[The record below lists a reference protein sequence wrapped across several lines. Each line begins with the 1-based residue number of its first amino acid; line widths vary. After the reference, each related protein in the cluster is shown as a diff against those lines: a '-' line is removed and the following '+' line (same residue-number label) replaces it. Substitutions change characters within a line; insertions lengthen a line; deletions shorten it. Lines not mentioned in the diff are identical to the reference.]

1 MLEELKKVKAEIVA
15 IEQGLSS
22 FDMLREK
29 LKKDFNLDGIK
40 ERLLSIPKEIAD
52 IQQKAQGTRQQMP
65 DIETQMKG
73 IEADLTF
80 KIGMEENGAEKPKLK
95 FSNAESRKA
104 ELTNRL
110 KVNKE
115 YITLKVEKSSLE
127 FESINFDIEVDK
139 LRRTFQANLAI
150 KDLIAAEM
158 NLYRR

>member
-1 MLEELKKVKAEIVA
+1 MLEELQKIKADIVA
-15 IEQGLSS
+15 IEQSLSS
-22 FDMLREK
+22 FDMLRER
-29 LKKDFNLDGIK
+29 LKKDFNLDGVK
-40 ERLLSIPKEIAD
+40 ERLLSIPKEIAE

-80 KIGMEENGAEKPKLK
+80 KISMETNGAEKPKLK

-104 ELTNRL
+104 ELINRL

-115 YITLKVEKSSLE
+115 YIALKVEKGSLE
-127 FESINFDIEVDK
+127 SESLNFDIEIDR

-158 NLYRR
+158 NLYRG

>member
-1 MLEELKKVKAEIVA
+1 MLEELKQIKAELVA

-22 FDMLREK
+22 FDMLRER
-29 LKKDFNLDGIK
+29 LKKDFNLVGLK
-40 ERLLSIPKEIAD
+40 ETLQFIPREIAD
-52 IQQKAQGTRQQMP
+52 IQQKAQTIRQQIP

-80 KIGMEENGAEKPKLK
+80 KISMETNGAEKPKPM

-115 YITLKVEKSSLE
+115 YIRLKNEKVTLE

-150 KDLIAAEM
+150 KDLIVAEI
-158 NLYRR
+158 NIYRG